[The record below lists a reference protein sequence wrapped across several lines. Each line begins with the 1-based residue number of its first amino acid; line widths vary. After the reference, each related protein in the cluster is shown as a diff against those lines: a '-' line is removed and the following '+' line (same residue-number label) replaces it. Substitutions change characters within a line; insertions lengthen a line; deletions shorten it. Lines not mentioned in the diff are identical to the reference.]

1 MTQQTSEQRQLS
13 HVTGAKT
20 PPLREQTIGAA
31 LRDAAK
37 LWPEREALVSVAEGV
52 RLSFV
57 EFSTRAT
64 NLAAGL
70 LSLGLKPGDRIG
82 IWSPN
87 NVGWALTQFAAAEA
101 GLILVSI
108 NPAYRLSELEHSLK
122 TLQVT
127 AIVCAES
134 FKTSNYVTMLE
145 QLVPEIAQ
153 HPSGELC
160 SARLPDLRLAVKLGS
175 PPRRGWIDLSEV
187 EARANDALR
196 AEVGRI
202 GALLC
207 ATDAV
212 NVQFTSG
219 TTGLPKGA
227 TLSHRNILNNGFMVG
242 RAVGLMPGDR
252 LCIPVP
258 LYHCFGMVMGNLAC
272 LTHGATMIYPGAGF
286 DPGAVLAAIER
297 EHCTHLYGVPT
308 MFIAMLAHEDFAS
321 KDLRSLRGGC
331 MAGAPCPI
339 EVMRQVIDRMHMS
352 DVTIAYGMTETSP
365 VSFQTSR
372 EDPIEQRIATVGRV
386 QPHLECKIVGHDGAT
401 LPIGEA
407 GELCTK
413 GYAVMLGYWGDSQ
426 RTMETIDADGFMHTG
441 DLATI
446 DAEGY
451 CRIVGRIKDMIIR
464 GGENIYPREIEEFLY
479 RHPEIEDVAVVG
491 VPDARFGE
499 EVCAWIRCKANSR
512 LTAEMIQDFCRG
524 QIAHYK
530 IPRYIRVVNEFP
542 TTVTGKIQKFR
553 ILEIMAA
560 ELVADTSDVPNTSNH
575 VPEFG
580 KHK

>member
-1 MTQQTSEQRQLS
+1 M
-13 HVTGAKT
+13 A
-20 PPLREQTIGAA
+20 
-31 LRDAAK
+31 
-37 LWPEREALVSVAEGV
+37 
-52 RLSFV
+52 
-57 EFSTRAT
+57 
-64 NLAAGL
+64 
-70 LSLGLKPGDRIG
+70 
-82 IWSPN
+82 
-87 NVGWALTQFAAAEA
+87 
-101 GLILVSI
+101 
-108 NPAYRLSELEHSLK
+108 
-122 TLQVT
+122 
-127 AIVCAES
+127 
-134 FKTSNYVTMLE
+134 
-145 QLVPEIAQ
+145 
-153 HPSGELC
+153 
-160 SARLPDLRLAVKLGS
+160 
-175 PPRRGWIDLSEV
+175 
-187 EARANDALR
+187 
-196 AEVGRI
+196 
-202 GALLC
+202 
-207 ATDAV
+207 
-212 NVQFTSG
+212 
-219 TTGLPKGA
+219 
-227 TLSHRNILNNGFMVG
+227 
-242 RAVGLMPGDR
+242 GDR

-464 GGENIYPREIEEFLY
+464 GGENIAPAV
-479 RHPEIEDVAVVG
+479 IEDAIREHVGEVVDVSVVG
-491 VPDARFGE
+491 VPDDYYGE
-499 EVCAWIRCKANSR
+499 AIAAYVTLRAGQSLSLET
-512 LTAEMIQDFCRG
+512 LTLKLSG
-524 QIAHYK
+524 HL
-530 IPRYIRVVNEFP
+530 PRYRIPAHLRSLEMLP
-542 TTVTGKIQKFR
+542 TTPSGKVQKYR
-553 ILEIMAA
+553 
-560 ELVADTSDVPNTSNH
+560 LVEMFTPDGA
-575 VPEFG
+575 
-580 KHK
+580 